1 MSSGWTT
8 GGLVTHG
15 EAEINGPDRPMP
27 YLDNA
32 TITEMSRCLYE
43 ACYAHRNENRKL
55 AMLHMLELSK
65 MLYRYGVVS

>member
-1 MSSGWTT
+1 MPEPAPQ
-8 GGLVTHG
+8 H
-15 EAEINGPDRPMP
+15 GPDRPVP
-27 YLDNA
+27 YLDNQ
-32 TITEMSRCLYE
+32 TIAEMSRRLYE

>member
-8 GGLVTHG
+8 GGLCMT
-15 EAEINGPDRPMP
+15 EPAPTNGPERPVP

-32 TITEMSRCLYE
+32 TITEMSRRLYE